1 MLNLD
6 KISYQ
11 DKIEN
16 KEITYDGQTFNVRS
30 WIPME
35 DKLALIGNIINA
47 SIDDNTFYNPARL
60 HIFYVM
66 NMVKEYTDIDFKEM
80 NIMYAYDL
88 LDVSGLWDIIEKYID
103 ENEINFIKQNIK
115 ETITNIYA
123 YKNSVL
129 GMIDAM
135 NQKSEDLKIDGEAL
149 QKVIGNPE
157 NLTLVKQILDN
168 LG

>member
-88 LDVSGLWDIIEKYID
+88 LDVSGLWDIIERYID

-135 NQKSEDLKIDGEAL
+135 NQKSEDLKVDGEAL
-149 QKVIGNPE
+149 QKVIGDPE

>member
-1 MLNLD
+1 MFNLD
-6 KISYQ
+6 KITYQ

-135 NQKSEDLKIDGEAL
+135 NQKSEDLKVDGEAL
-149 QKVIGNPE
+149 QKVIGDPE

>member
-11 DKIEN
+11 DKIDNE
-16 KEITYDGQTFNVRS
+16 EITYEGQTFTVRS

-88 LDVSGLWDIIEKYID
+88 LDVSGLWDIIEKYIN
-103 ENEINFIKQNIK
+103 ENEISFIRRNIK

-123 YKNSVL
+123 YKNSAL
-129 GMIDAM
+129 GMVDAM
-135 NQKSEDLKIDGEAL
+135 NQKSEDLQVDGEAL
-149 QKVIGNPE
+149 QKVIGDPE

>member
-16 KEITYDGQTFNVRS
+16 NEMTYDGQNFIVRS

-135 NQKSEDLKIDGEAL
+135 NQKSEDLKVDGEAL
-149 QKVIGNPE
+149 QKVIGDPE

>member
-11 DKIEN
+11 DKIKN
-16 KEITYDGQTFNVRS
+16 KEITYDEQTFNVRS

-135 NQKSEDLKIDGEAL
+135 NQKSEDLKVDGEAL
-149 QKVIGNPE
+149 QKVIGDPE

>member
-168 LG
+168 VG

>member
-16 KEITYDGQTFNVRS
+16 KEITYDRQTFNVRS

-135 NQKSEDLKIDGEAL
+135 NQKSEDLKVDGEAL
-149 QKVIGNPE
+149 QKVIGDPE

>member
-16 KEITYDGQTFNVRS
+16 EEITYDGQTFNVRS

-88 LDVSGLWDIIEKYID
+88 LDVSGLWDIIERYID
-103 ENEINFIKQNIK
+103 ENEIHFIKQNIK

-129 GMIDAM
+129 GMVDAM
-135 NQKSEDLKIDGEAL
+135 NQKSEDLKVDGEAL
-149 QKVIGNPE
+149 QKVIGDPE

>member
-16 KEITYDGQTFNVRS
+16 KEITYDGQIFNVRS

-66 NMVKEYTDIDFKEM
+66 NMVKEYTDIDFKDM

-135 NQKSEDLKIDGEAL
+135 NQKSEDLKVDGEAL
-149 QKVIGNPE
+149 QKVIGDPE

>member
-16 KEITYDGQTFNVRS
+16 EEITYDGQTFNVRS

-88 LDVSGLWDIIEKYID
+88 LDVSGLWDIIERYID
-103 ENEINFIKQNIK
+103 ENEIHFIKYNIK

-129 GMIDAM
+129 GMVDSM
-135 NQKSEDLKIDGEAL
+135 NQKSEDLKVDGEAL
-149 QKVIGNPE
+149 QKVIGDPE
-157 NLTLVKQILDN
+157 NLTLVKQILYN

>member
-16 KEITYDGQTFNVRS
+16 KEITYDGQTFNVRQ

-135 NQKSEDLKIDGEAL
+135 NQKSEDLKVDGEAL
-149 QKVIGNPE
+149 QKVIGDPE